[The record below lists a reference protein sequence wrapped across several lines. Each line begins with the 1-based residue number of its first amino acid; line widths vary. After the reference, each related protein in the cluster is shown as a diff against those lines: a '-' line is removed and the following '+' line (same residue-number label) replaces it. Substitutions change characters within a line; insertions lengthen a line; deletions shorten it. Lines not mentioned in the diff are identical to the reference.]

1 MKKSRTV
8 LIAMA
13 SLLISPMA
21 IAEIYKCDGPDGP
34 VYTDRKC
41 GPDAASVELA
51 ESSGLSGVSDE
62 TKADL
67 ARKKAERVETRA
79 NSSNPSP
86 VNNYQ
91 FTTINTEP
99 AGRWL
104 RRPYRKPHDRPH
116 DRPYDR
122 PYDKPETL
130 PASQK
135 RAKSVVGGR
144 RR

>member
-8 LIAMA
+8 LIAVA

-41 GPDAASVELA
+41 GPDAATVELA
-51 ESSGLSGVSDE
+51 DTSGLSGVSDE

-67 ARKKAERVETRA
+67 ARKKAERAEARA
-79 NSSNPSP
+79 NSTTSA

-91 FTTINTEP
+91 YNTVNTEP
-99 AGRWL
+99 AGRWV
-104 RRPYRKPHDRPH
+104 RRPYRRPGDRP
-116 DRPYDR
+116 
-122 PYDKPETL
+122 TNL
-130 PASQK
+130 PAAGQK
-135 RAKSVVGGR
+135 PAKSVVGKR

>member
-8 LIAMA
+8 LIAVA
-13 SLLISPMA
+13 SLLIPPMA

-34 VYTDRKC
+34 IYTDREC
-41 GPDAASVELA
+41 GPDAATVELA
-51 ESSGLSGVSDE
+51 DTSGLSGVSDE

-67 ARKKAERVETRA
+67 AQKKEERAEARA
-79 NSSNPSP
+79 NSSSPSP

-104 RRPYRKPHDRPH
+104 RRPYRKPHDKPH
-116 DRPYDR
+116 
-122 PYDKPETL
+122 DKPEHL
-130 PASQK
+130 PAAGQLP
-135 RAKSVVGGR
+135 AKPVVGGR

>member
-1 MKKSRTV
+1 MKKSRTI
-8 LIAMA
+8 LIAVV

-21 IAEIYKCDGPDGP
+21 MAEIFKCDGPDGP
-34 VYTDRKC
+34 IYTDRKC
-41 GPDAASVELA
+41 GPDATSVEVA
-51 ESSGLSGVSDE
+51 ETSGLSGVSDE

-67 ARKKAERVETRA
+67 ALKKAERAEARA
-79 NSSNPSP
+79 NSRSTSP

-104 RRPYRKPHDRPH
+104 RRPYREPHDKPHDRPVN
-116 DRPYDR
+116 
-122 PYDKPETL
+122 L
-130 PASQK
+130 PAAGQLP
-135 RAKSVVGGR
+135 AKSVVGGR

>member
-8 LIAMA
+8 LIAVA

-21 IAEIYKCDGPDGP
+21 MAEIFKCDGPDGP
-34 VYTDRKC
+34 IYTDRKC
-41 GPDAASVELA
+41 GPDAVSVEVA
-51 ESSGLSGVSDE
+51 ETSGLSGVSDE

-67 ARKKAERVETRA
+67 ARKKAERAEARA
-79 NSSNPSP
+79 NSSSPSP

-104 RRPYRKPHDRPH
+104 RRPYRKPHD
-116 DRPYDR
+116 
-122 PYDKPETL
+122 KPVTL
-130 PASQK
+130 PAGQR

>member
-1 MKKSRTV
+1 MKISRLLV
-8 LIAMA
+8 IVIA

-21 IAEIYKCDGPDGP
+21 IAKIYKCDGPDGP
-34 VYTDRKC
+34 VFSDREC
-41 GPDAASVELA
+41 GPGAATVELA
-51 ESSGLSGVSDE
+51 DTSGLSGVSDE

-67 ARKKAERVETRA
+67 ARKKAERAEARA
-79 NSSNPSP
+79 SSNNTPA

-104 RRPYRKPHDRPH
+104 RWPYRKPHH
-116 DRPYDR
+116 
-122 PYDKPETL
+122 KPEDEAVNL
-130 PASQK
+130 PAAD
-135 RAKSVVGGR
+135 RRPVKSVLAPR

>member
-8 LIAMA
+8 LIALA

-34 VYTDRKC
+34 VYTDREC

-51 ESSGLSGVSDE
+51 ETSGLSGVSDE

-67 ARKKAERVETRA
+67 ARKKADRA
-79 NSSNPSP
+79 EAKANNSPSP

-104 RRPYRKPHDRPH
+104 RRPYWKPH
-116 DRPYDR
+116 DR

-130 PASQK
+130 PAAVQLP
-135 RAKSVVGGR
+135 AKSVVGGR